1 MKPEGVL
8 RKQVGKGFRKKHRSN
23 TKKGEYQKGEAKKGI
38 TFLHK
43 LQSIKVQLAIGLLL
57 PIMLLGIYGVASYS
71 KSEGAIIE
79 NYEHSALDTM
89 DAISTYMNLGLRMVE
104 KSSLEITLDT
114 NFKKYFEL
122 KMEEA
127 LDSKKTYDDI
137 MDRIALNANSNSFI
151 SEISLVGK
159 NGVCMSTLG
168 DINQNLYQ
176 EITGADI
183 GKQFKEKKAQFLW
196 FGEHSALDQAMLSG
210 SNSYN
215 SSSYSTSIIRKMSDS
230 RGFIIVDV
238 STQHIL
244 NMFSEYDMGEGSILG
259 FISSD
264 GRETLANTKE
274 ATIFK
279 TLDYFQRALSSQEL
293 SGYSYESYNGEE
305 YLFIYNRFED
315 VEGTICTLIPKSTIL
330 NEVRDIKVLNI
341 AFVTAAVVIALIIV
355 TLITGTIMKAINS
368 LNKSISYISKGDLTV
383 RIDRRRKDEFRVLS
397 GGISEMTTSMRTLI
411 GEVNEVG
418 STVSSSALSL
428 NGTAGEL
435 LEATKGI
442 SRTVE
447 EIGQGIVHQAED
459 SERCL
464 LQMSNLSDQ
473 INQVYTNT
481 NEIEQIANNTQT
493 VASEGVQIID
503 DLSSKSKATSE
514 ITQAVIKKIQEFEI
528 QSMKIQGFVNLIN
541 DIAAQTNLLSLNAS
555 IEAARAGE
563 AGRGFAVVAEEIRK
577 LADQSLNAA
586 KQIQNTV
593 KDIEEQNKETVN
605 TAERAEYIVA
615 SQVEALGKTIRVFD
629 NISGHVNALANN
641 LNHIINRLK
650 NIETAKEDT
659 MSAIQNISAITQ
671 ETAAA
676 SEEVNATVISQ
687 MASVERLQTA
697 AQVLEDDARILENA
711 IKIFKI
717 N

>member
-8 RKQVGKGFRKKHRSN
+8 RKQVGKGFRKQHRSN
-23 TKKGEYQKGEAKKGI
+23 MKKREYKKEEAKKEI

-43 LQSIKVQLAIGLLL
+43 LQSIKVQLAIGLLI
-57 PIMLLGIYGVASYS
+57 PIMLFGIYGVVSYS

-79 NYEHSALDTM
+79 NYEHSVFDTM

-114 NFKKYFEL
+114 NFKKFFEL

-151 SEISLVGK
+151 SEIHLVGK
-159 NGVCMSTLG
+159 NGLSMSTLG
-168 DINQNLYQ
+168 DINRNLY
-176 EITGADI
+176 EKITGADI
-183 GKQFKEKKAQFLW
+183 GKHFKEKKAQFLW
-196 FGEHSALDQAMLSG
+196 FGEHSVLDEAMLSG
-210 SNSYN
+210 SSTYN
-215 SSSYSTSIIRKMSDS
+215 SDSYATSIIRKMSDS

-244 NMFSEYDMGEGSILG
+244 DMFAEYDMGEGSILG

-274 ATIFK
+274 SKIFGA
-279 TLDYFQRALSSQEL
+279 LDYFQRALSSQEH
-293 SGYSYESYNGEE
+293 SGYSYENYNGEE
-305 YLFIYNRFED
+305 YLFIYNKFEN
-315 VEGTICTLIPKSTIL
+315 VEGTICTLVPKSTIL

-341 AFVTAAVVIALIIV
+341 SFVTAAVVIALIIV
-355 TLITGTIMKAINS
+355 ILITGTIMKAINS
-368 LNKSISYISKGDLTV
+368 LNKSISHISKGDLTV

-397 GGISEMTTSMRTLI
+397 GGISEMTSNMRTLI

-447 EIGQGIVHQAED
+447 EIGQGIIHQAED

-464 LQMSNLSDQ
+464 LQMSKLSEQ
-473 INQVYTNT
+473 INQVYNNT
-481 NEIEQIANNTQT
+481 NEIEQIVNNTQT

-514 ITQAVIKKIQEFEI
+514 VTQAVIKKIQEFEI

-541 DIAAQTNLLSLNAS
+541 DIASQTNLLSLNAS

-586 KQIQNTV
+586 RQIQNTV
-593 KDIEEQNKETVN
+593 KDIEDQNKETVN
-605 TAERAEYIVA
+605 TAGRAEHIVA

-629 NISGHVNALANN
+629 NINGHVNALANN
-641 LNHIINRLK
+641 LNHILKRLK

-671 ETAAA
+671 ETATA

-687 MASVERLQTA
+687 IASVERLQTA

-717 N
+717 S